1 MTLDQLETIIVDM
14 LKVNANVDWDTA
26 EITPNEEFD
35 YLVKETRDLFKEFRK
50 EKIKWQTEK

>member
-14 LKVNANVDWDTA
+14 LKVNSNVNWDTA

-50 EKIKWQTEK
+50 EKIK